1 MNSAFDE
8 DGLSMTQVDKPWGWY
23 KTIYSQQGFKINHI
37 CVFPKNRLALHSHVQ
52 RSEHWVVVKGNSMVR
67 VGNDEVFLHANQNI
81 FIPTRVLHRIEN
93 IGDENLFGVN
103 SATIPGISVGSRN
116 KIAAGMI
123 LDKNVEDD
131 SIIFHR
137 FKEKVIAI
145 PK

>member
-8 DGLSMTQVDKPWGWY
+8 DELSMTQVDKPWGWY

-52 RSEHWVVVKGNSMVR
+52 RSEHWVVVKGNSIVR

-93 IGDENLFGVN
+93 IGDENLEFVETQIGEN
-103 SATIPGISVGSRN
+103 
-116 KIAAGMI
+116 
-123 LDKNVEDD
+123 LDEYDIVIYEDD
-131 SIIFHR
+131 YGR
-137 FKEKVIAI
+137 TN
-145 PK
+145 

>member
-23 KTIYSQQGFKINHI
+23 KTIYSQWGFKINHI
-37 CVFPKNRLALHSHVQ
+37 CVFPNNRLALHSHVQ

-93 IGDENLFGVN
+93 IGDENLEFVETQIGEN
-103 SATIPGISVGSRN
+103 
-116 KIAAGMI
+116 
-123 LDKNVEDD
+123 LDEYDIVIYEDD
-131 SIIFHR
+131 YGR
-137 FKEKVIAI
+137 TN
-145 PK
+145 

>member
-37 CVFPKNRLALHSHVQ
+37 CVFPKNRLALHSHDQ

-93 IGDENLFGVN
+93 IGDENLEFVETQIGEN
-103 SATIPGISVGSRN
+103 
-116 KIAAGMI
+116 
-123 LDKNVEDD
+123 LDEYDIVIYEDD
-131 SIIFHR
+131 YGR
-137 FKEKVIAI
+137 TN
-145 PK
+145 